1 MQSHELKREKI
12 LSSLKAEDF
21 IGRSSELDE
30 ILRHAKNESK
40 SLGMLILSTP
50 NNGLSELLRQSY
62 DQLFYEQSA
71 TIPVYFPFAK
81 NDETAEETARR
92 FLQTFLLQVVA
103 FRRANVGLLDSSPDV
118 CELSELALPIDG
130 HWIDRLVMACDAK
143 SPLKDERSF
152 VKQAFS
158 APLRAKSHGVNI
170 FLMLD
175 SFENIENP
183 LSGLNLLDEIKEIYQ
198 RSTIPYAF
206 AGRRRYV
213 LSAMQSGD
221 TKLQNI
227 EILKLNPLVNP
238 DAGLLVEN
246 LSEKMQVKINDQT
259 RDLIV
264 QQFSANPQLIST
276 IFNSAQDY
284 DKNLASFNQ
293 VEQVYVDS
301 LLGGRI
307 AKIYDTIFDEIAP
320 NFTTQKRILKL
331 LANREEKS
339 LIEIWAE
346 YLEIPENE
354 FYRILQL
361 LKIHEIIRVK
371 SGTIYFAKENEVLR
385 DYVETRYELEVIG
398 EARVLVVG
406 RMLASALKRAPHT
419 MTRFY
424 RNASAIGLRELLAVF
439 DCQSVPN
446 VLFNYAEFKQNYK
459 GEETAVIAKSL
470 EKESETVSLPQIVFT
485 ANCQAYY
492 PPISQL
498 TLENSSAVA
507 IGFDKGNYTDEN
519 EVVWISAEI
528 DSKLEVTRELTEF
541 WCDRLEMVA
550 LMCNFINYKIWLI
563 APEGFSPEA
572 CEVLKDCRA
581 FGSSRRQVEFLVK
594 YLKAEDL
601 VKQRLKA
608 NEYEMVVPMGDD
620 TEMIAAHAIED
631 IARRH
636 DFQPRAINQ
645 IKTALVE
652 ACINAAEHSHS
663 PDRKIYQKF
672 TVEEDKLIIT
682 ISNRG
687 VKLPVNKIEKSVE
700 NIEPSEGR
708 RGWGLKLMRKLMD
721 EVTFEQVDDGT
732 RISMVKYLK
741 K

>member
-50 NNGLSELLRQSY
+50 NNGLSELLRQTY
-62 DQLFYEQSA
+62 DQLFYEQGN
-71 TIPVYFPFAK
+71 TIPVYFSFAK

-92 FLQTFLLQVVA
+92 FLQTMLLQVVA

-118 CELSELALPIDG
+118 CELSELALPSDG
-130 HWIDRLVMACDAK
+130 HWIDRLVLACEIK

-175 SFENIENP
+175 SFENVENP
-183 LSGLNLLDEIKEIYQ
+183 SNSLNLLDEIKEIYQ
-198 RSTIPYAF
+198 RATIPFAF
-206 AGRRRYV
+206 AGHRRFI
-213 LSAMQSGD
+213 LSAMQGGD
-221 TKLQNI
+221 TRLQNI

-246 LSEKMQVKINDQT
+246 LSEKLQVKINEQT

-264 QQFSANPQLIST
+264 QQFGANPQLIST

-284 DKNLASFNQ
+284 GKNLASFNQ

-331 LANREEKS
+331 LANQEEKS
-339 LIEIWAE
+339 LIETWAK
-346 YLEIPENE
+346 YLELSEAE
-354 FYRILQL
+354 FHRILQSL
-361 LKIHEIIRVK
+361 RIHEIIRLK
-371 SGTIYFAKENEVLR
+371 SGTIHFAKENEVLR

-439 DCQSVPN
+439 DCQSVPG
-446 VLFNYAEFKQNYK
+446 VLFNYADFKKTYK
-459 GEETAVIAKSL
+459 GEETAVITKSL
-470 EKESETVSLPQIVFT
+470 ENESEMVSLPQIVFT

-498 TLENSSAVA
+498 TMENSSAVA

-572 CEVLKDCRA
+572 CEVLQDCRA

-594 YLKAEDL
+594 YLKAEGL

-687 VKLPVNKIEKSVE
+687 VKLPLNKIEKSVE

>member
-1 MQSHELKREKI
+1 
-12 LSSLKAEDF
+12 DF

-50 NNGLSELLRQSY
+50 NNGLSELLRQTY
-62 DQLFYEQSA
+62 DQLFYEQGD
-71 TIPVYFPFAK
+71 TIPVYFSFAK

-92 FLQTFLLQVVA
+92 FLQTMLLQVVA

-118 CELSELALPIDG
+118 CELSELALPSDG
-130 HWIDRLVMACDAK
+130 HWIDRLVLACEIK

-175 SFENIENP
+175 SFENVENP
-183 LSGLNLLDEIKEIYQ
+183 SNSLNLLDEIKEIYQ
-198 RSTIPYAF
+198 RATIPFAF
-206 AGRRRYV
+206 AGHRRFI
-213 LSAMQSGD
+213 LSAMQGGD
-221 TKLQNI
+221 TRLQNI

-246 LSEKMQVKINDQT
+246 LSEKLQVKINEQT

-264 QQFSANPQLIST
+264 QQFGANPQLIST

-284 DKNLASFNQ
+284 GKNLASFNQ

-331 LANREEKS
+331 LANQEEKS
-339 LIEIWAE
+339 LIETWAK
-346 YLEIPENE
+346 YLELSEAE
-354 FYRILQL
+354 FHRILQSL
-361 LKIHEIIRVK
+361 RIHEIIPLK
-371 SGTIYFAKENEVLR
+371 SGTIHFAKENEVLR

-439 DCQSVPN
+439 DCQSVPG
-446 VLFNYAEFKQNYK
+446 VLFNYADFKKTYK
-459 GEETAVIAKSL
+459 GEETAVITKSL
-470 EKESETVSLPQIVFT
+470 ENESEMVSLPQIVFT

-498 TLENSSAVA
+498 TMENSSAVA

-550 LMCNFINYKIWLI
+550 LMCNFINYKICLI
-563 APEGFSPEA
+563 ALEGFSPEA
-572 CEVLKDCRA
+572 CEVLQDCRA

-594 YLKAEDL
+594 YLKAEGL